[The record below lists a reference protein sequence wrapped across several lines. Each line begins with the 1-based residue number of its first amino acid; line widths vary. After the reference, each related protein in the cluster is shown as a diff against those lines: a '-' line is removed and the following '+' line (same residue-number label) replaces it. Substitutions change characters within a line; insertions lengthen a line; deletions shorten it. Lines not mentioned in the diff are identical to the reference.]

1 MVLASENIGVFYLQ
15 VAYTAKLGIVPHI
28 RAALLAVS

>member
-1 MVLASENIGVFYLQ
+1 MILASENIGEFYLQ
-15 VAYTAKLGIVPHI
+15 LVNTAELGIAPHI